1 MALLNKSIDFASKG
15 RPLSI
20 LSATCSESTEGW
32 IYVEAF
38 KEIHIKQACQNLH
51 FCFNKYILLPQE
63 QMTDVYSNDKAKHNE
78 LKMKQ
83 WVRIKNG
90 GIYNGDIGLV
100 EGVQE
105 SKVFVRLIPRVDLS
119 NADKASSRFVR
130 VPQRIGY
137 QPPKELAT
145 YQARIHDILNKNMTE
160 YKRMLFYRGF
170 LFKAF
175 PFKQVESTPNI
186 KPTHEELQNFSSTI
200 QKSTAQNNFNTDDCD
215 DDDKVIEDVIR
226 KTMMKGGTTFF
237 TKGDKIRVHKGDLTG
252 IKGTVISI
260 EEGGLVTFKP
270 MNLAELKRPL
280 QIDIS
285 MLTKYFEPGDLV
297 RVTEGKYKG
306 DTGQVIDVD
315 PKNNSV
321 SVVLDQSQQEIRIIA
336 N

>member
-1 MALLNKSIDFASKG
+1 
-15 RPLSI
+15 
-20 LSATCSESTEGW
+20 
-32 IYVEAF
+32 
-38 KEIHIKQACQNLH
+38 
-51 FCFNKYILLPQE
+51 
-63 QMTDVYSNDKAKHNE
+63 
-78 LKMKQ
+78 
-83 WVRIKNG
+83 
-90 GIYNGDIGLV
+90 
-100 EGVQE
+100 
-105 SKVFVRLIPRVDLS
+105 
-119 NADKASSRFVR
+119 
-130 VPQRIGY
+130 
-137 QPPKELAT
+137 
-145 YQARIHDILNKNMTE
+145 MTE

-170 LFKAF
+170 LFKPF
-175 PFKQVESTPNI
+175 PFKQVESTSNI

-200 QKSTAQNNFNTDDCD
+200 QKSTAQNSYNTDDCD

-252 IKGTVISI
+252 IKGTVITI

-297 RVTEGKYKG
+297 RVNEGKYKG

-321 SVVLDQSQQEIRIIA
+321 SVVLDQSQ
-336 N
+336 